1 MLTLA
6 IIYRPVKPEDLEPYF
21 LSWASLC
28 DGTILTN
35 AKTFTQ

>member
-6 IIYRPVKPEDLEPYF
+6 IIYRPVKAQDLKPHF

-35 AKTFTQ
+35 ANTFTQ